1 MKASLRPLKNRSCC
15 PLFPSDDVVSK
26 RKMLSR
32 AGPLVV
38 PPDCVRE
45 AKALGEM

>member
-1 MKASLRPLKNRSCC
+1 M
-15 PLFPSDDVVSK
+15 VSK

-38 PPDCVRE
+38 PPGCVRE
-45 AKALGEM
+45 AKALREK

>member
-1 MKASLRPLKNRSCC
+1 
-15 PLFPSDDVVSK
+15 LFPSDGVVSK

-38 PPDCVRE
+38 PPECVRR
-45 AKALGEM
+45 ARALEML